1 MATKRKKE
9 EKTVK
14 EEEKK
19 ANKWATTLLD
29 WYTNFNN
36 QEDKQNLLSMSI
48 FLFFILIDVIL
59 IMLLGIL
66 LKSIMQYTF
75 GLNYAP
81 YLLLITI
88 LVLGVFIMFWIYSF
102 LKKYLFIYSYIIII
116 SLILLIFFINMWWV
130 RLLLYILLVALY
142 PLYIKNWKKPNI
154 ILLVITSLILF
165 TLTIGLF
172 SINDIYGA
180 SIYNP
185 FSFNYC
191 ATSTQSPYTMS
202 YASINGIILAD
213 YNLKATFKPELHNI
227 SGSISY
233 TLTNGSS
240 IFKEFKGYF
249 MPPRDTTYIS
259 LWINAN
265 SETNESFMLN

>member
-102 LKKYLFIYSYIIII
+102 LKISFYLFLYYYNLFDIVNI
-116 SLILLIFFINMWWV
+116 FINMWWV

-154 ILLVITSLILF
+154 IF
-165 TLTIGLF
+165 
-172 SINDIYGA
+172 
-180 SIYNP
+180 
-185 FSFNYC
+185 
-191 ATSTQSPYTMS
+191 
-202 YASINGIILAD
+202 
-213 YNLKATFKPELHNI
+213 
-227 SGSISY
+227 
-233 TLTNGSS
+233 
-240 IFKEFKGYF
+240 
-249 MPPRDTTYIS
+249 
-259 LWINAN
+259 
-265 SETNESFMLN
+265 